1 MLLNEGLPVKRYTRR
16 VKVLPGGGVATTLP
30 GALCESLASL
40 LAPTAQEARS
50 MLLEI
55 RERHSLSRPL
65 LASFM
70 GTSRHTIRCW
80 EKGLREPSG
89 PSKRLIQMVHKRLV
103 SEVTGDC
110 FIL

>member
-1 MLLNEGLPVKRYTRR
+1 MLLNEGLPVKHYIRR
-16 VKVLPGGGVATTLP
+16 VKVLPDRGVATTLP

-50 MLLEI
+50 MLLEM

-65 LASFM
+65 LAAFL

-80 EKGLREPSG
+80 ERGLRDPSG
-89 PSKRLIQMVHKRLV
+89 PSKRLIQMVHQRLM
-103 SEVTGDC
+103 SEGTENC
-110 FIL
+110 FVL